1 MTTGRPRAKLP
12 YKGAATALLLL
23 AATAAQAQLLPPD
36 QSLVHFDRYTSV
48 RERQLPGY
56 TANDIRLGAFTLSP
70 QVSATGQ
77 YSDNIFALEQG
88 AVSDTSVAVAP
99 SATLTTD
106 VPNRSLSL
114 SASARIERFAHY
126 HSENDEEAD
135 ASVYGTQDLGR
146 STRIRA
152 IGRFHT
158 GRESRESQN
167 ATSLT
172 QRPVRYNTEGAGLGV
187 TQQFAS
193 VLITGEGDF
202 QRSKFYNAT
211 LQDGTTL
218 DQQYRNNDMKTLRVR
233 AELAQSP
240 SLAYFAQATRGWVD
254 YTSNGNA
261 GGAVASLPGADPAS
275 RSIELLGGVRFE
287 LPVRARGEIGVGYVD
302 ANFRGGSVTRHF
314 AGVAVNTN
322 VTLFPTQ
329 LITVTLNGQ
338 RSLNDAGTT
347 VPSGYV
353 ALSGGANVDYELKR
367 NFILS
372 ANVQLERD
380 TFNSLNRRDGRV
392 TLGAGAEYRLTGG
405 FWLRGSYDRL
415 DLSSV
420 GIDRYKSLVRN
431 RIQLGITFRA

>member
-1 MTTGRPRAKLP
+1 MTIESTTVKLAP
-12 YKGAATALLLL
+12 GTVAAALLL
-23 AATAAQAQLLPPD
+23 AGTAAHAQLLPPD

-48 RERQLPGY
+48 RERMIPGF
-56 TANDIRLGAFTLSP
+56 TANDIHLGGFTLSP
-70 QVSATGQ
+70 QISAIGQ
-77 YSDNIFALEQG
+77 YSDNIFALERG
-88 AVSDTSVAVAP
+88 TANDTSVEIAP

-106 VPNRSLSL
+106 VPNRSLSIT
-114 SASARIERFAHY
+114 AGARIDRFAHY

-146 STRIRA
+146 STRLRA

-172 QRPVRYNTEGAGLGV
+172 QRPVRYDTQGAGLGV
-187 TQQFAS
+187 SQQFAS

-211 LQDGTTL
+211 LRDGTPL
-218 DQQYRNNDMKTLRVR
+218 DQQYRNNDFKTLRVR
-233 AELAQSP
+233 GELAQSP

-254 YTSNGNA
+254 YTGKGNA

-275 RSIELLGGVRFE
+275 RSLELLGGVRFE

-302 ANFRGGSVTRHF
+302 ANFRGGSVVRHF

-347 VPSGYV
+347 IPSGYV
-353 ALSGGANVDYELKR
+353 ALSGGANVDYELR
-367 NFILS
+367 RYLILG

-380 TFNSLNRRDGRV
+380 TFNALNRRDGRV
-392 TLGAGAEYRLTGG
+392 TLGASAEYRLTGG
-405 FWLRGSYDRL
+405 FWVRGSYDRL

-420 GIDRYKSLVRN
+420 GTDRYKSLVRN
-431 RIQLGITFRA
+431 RLQLGLTFRA